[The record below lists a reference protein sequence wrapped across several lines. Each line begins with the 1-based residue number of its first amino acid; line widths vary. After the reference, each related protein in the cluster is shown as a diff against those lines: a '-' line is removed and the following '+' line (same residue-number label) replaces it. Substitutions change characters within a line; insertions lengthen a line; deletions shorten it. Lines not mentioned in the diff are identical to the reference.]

1 MKHTTTNQTI
11 VIAGITAVLLAIF
24 CNIDRQKSETPKID
38 VVGEC
43 LTSVPK
49 DKTAITLRVVAMD
62 KNPAK
67 SMQIATSKMNMIT
80 EYLKKE
86 TDVQMQTANFNSYEK
101 TKWNSEKQES
111 VVLGTETS
119 ISVEVSSDKT
129 ETIEKLL
136 NTFAGDENIYTENL
150 RLFTSKEKI
159 KPVLEKCLSVAVEN
173 ARERANALVSSD
185 KKHAGKL
192 LSVSYNDVS
201 YGEHD
206 YTNFRLMSAKAV
218 SGTSFDT
225 SGSIVSKDT
234 EITVSVSATFEIK

>member
-1 MKHTTTNQTI
+1 MKQPTTTHQTI

-24 CNIDRQKSETPKID
+24 CNIDKQKSETPKID

-49 DKTAITLRVVAMD
+49 DKTAITLRVVAVD

-67 SMQIATSKMNMIT
+67 SMQIATSKMNAIT
-80 EYLKKE
+80 EYLKE
-86 TDVQMQTANFNSYEK
+86 QDVQMQTANFNSYEK

-119 ISVEVSSDKT
+119 ISVEISSDKT
-129 ETIEKLL
+129 ETIENLL
-136 NTFAGDENIYTENL
+136 NKFAGEENVYTENL

-185 KKHAGKL
+185 KKRAGKL
-192 LSVSYNDVS
+192 LSVSYNNVS
-201 YGEHD
+201 YGERD

-218 SGTSFDT
+218 AGTSFDT

-234 EITVSVSATFEIK
+234 EITVTVSATFEIK